1 MIISF
6 FMALSWLLAGSSAA
20 LANRMYR
27 LEFAFVFLLVNFANT
42 NLYYLMGETF
52 HVFELPKDP
61 QRYVS
66 FSLIQSV
73 IVPFLT
79 AIAIDKRLRARS
91 ITGQAVALI
100 SAFVFLIGVE
110 VLSASLRIVIYE
122 QKRIFLWLSVYRLLL
137 LLLPLI
143 ALPHFRRMCRRS

>member
-6 FMALSWLLAGSSAA
+6 FIALSWLLVASSAA

-27 LEFAFVFLLVNFANT
+27 LEFAFVFLLVNFVNT
-42 NLYYLMGETF
+42 NLYYLMGDAF
-52 HVFELPKDP
+52 HIFELPNDL

-73 IVPFLT
+73 IVPFFT
-79 AIAIDKRLRARS
+79 AIAIDKRLRASS
-91 ITGQAVALI
+91 ISGQAASLI
-100 SAFVFLIGVE
+100 SAFAFLIGVE